1 MHDDVMHYN
10 LSKRLGAE
18 IDYIIKGIDPE
29 TSLAVASR
37 LDAMKARRKQY
48 YYSTDRDGNYILYA
62 GICAEARVVSVIRAG
77 IFVDL
82 FGVETYIPL
91 RELSYQRWMDASL
104 YYQPGQRVLVK
115 IIETDR
121 NDRENIKVKAS
132 VKQAGEN
139 PYEKALKKIFCRK
152 PLCRYGQYG

>member
-1 MHDDVMHYN
+1 
-10 LSKRLGAE
+10 
-18 IDYIIKGIDPE
+18 
-29 TSLAVASR
+29 
-37 LDAMKARRKQY
+37 MKARRKQY